1 MKLLLFRKTV
11 RQQSIQTFRLAA
23 IEVQIVNKYVH
34 GNIKLTKVDADY
46 PDNKLLGAVFEVYK
60 DKNGNG
66 ILDKEGGI

>member
-1 MKLLLFRKTV
+1 M
-11 RQQSIQTFRLAA
+11 AA